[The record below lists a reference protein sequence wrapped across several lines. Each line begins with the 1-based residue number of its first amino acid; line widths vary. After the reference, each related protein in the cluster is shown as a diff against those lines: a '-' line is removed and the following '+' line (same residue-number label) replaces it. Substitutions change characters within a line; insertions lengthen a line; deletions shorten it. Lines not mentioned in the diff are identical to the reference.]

1 MSESTKRTVR
11 TLYQGIIALVTTV
24 PAIIAVLPDGL
35 PFEAQLASVVAGIA
49 VVTKVLNV
57 LEDKGLIP
65 AWLRTDPTEAPA
77 S

>member
-1 MSESTKRTVR
+1 MKTSTKRTLR
-11 TLYQGIIALVTTV
+11 TIYQGVIALVTTV

-35 PFEAQLASVVAGIA
+35 PFEAKLASVVAGIA

-65 AWLRTDPTEAPA
+65 AWLKDEPTSE
-77 S
+77 